1 MVELFRIFLFLIRDF
16 EFEFF
21 KMKKENPI
29 ENIVREIRNIMCEFK
44 IKFKTNKI
52 SSEKNISQSFPT
64 IFNVSVQFALQLD
77 NQIMFS
83 KIYVL

>member
-1 MVELFRIFLFLIRDF
+1 
-16 EFEFF
+16 
-21 KMKKENPI
+21 
-29 ENIVREIRNIMCEFK
+29 MCEFK